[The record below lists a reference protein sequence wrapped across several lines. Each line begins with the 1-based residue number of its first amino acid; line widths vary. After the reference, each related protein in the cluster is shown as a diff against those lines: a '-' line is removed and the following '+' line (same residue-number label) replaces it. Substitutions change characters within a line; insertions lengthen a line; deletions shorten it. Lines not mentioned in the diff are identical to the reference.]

1 MVDLTGSPVP
11 KFNWANA
18 SVSSWKKFE
27 THVKVM
33 VKGPLKGKSED
44 VHCAFLL
51 LWLGET
57 GRYIFSAWNLAPGEV
72 DTLDGYLAK
81 FKAHIEPI
89 ANPIVARCKF
99 YQRSQKPGETM
110 EQFITD
116 LRLLAQPCDF
126 KENTGDEMIR
136 DRIMCGVESDLVRK
150 IN

>member
-18 SVSSWKKFE
+18 SVLSWKKFE

-57 GRYIFSAWNLAPGEV
+57 ETSSLHGTGV
-72 DTLDGYLAK
+72 DKLDGYLAK
-81 FKAHIEPI
+81 FKAHIGPI
-89 ANPIVARCKF
+89 ANPIVLQVLSTLTEAW
-99 YQRSQKPGETM
+99 
-110 EQFITD
+110 
-116 LRLLAQPCDF
+116 
-126 KENTGDEMIR
+126 
-136 DRIMCGVESDLVRK
+136 
-150 IN
+150 